1 MTVSRACARA
11 SCGQLTRPQS
21 LRSVGTARRVRE
33 LPTAGTALPRGQ
45 RPRPQA
51 HAYGRPFGFQ
61 VVDHRTSLLATT
73 SIAFQNRSQKTLYL
87 IPKKRENGLSEGK
100 QGF

>member
-1 MTVSRACARA
+1 M
-11 SCGQLTRPQS
+11 
-21 LRSVGTARRVRE
+21 GTALRVRE

-87 IPKKRENGLSEGK
+87 ILKKRRTASQRENRVFELSNVRFELSGLERLALTFGP
-100 QGF
+100 